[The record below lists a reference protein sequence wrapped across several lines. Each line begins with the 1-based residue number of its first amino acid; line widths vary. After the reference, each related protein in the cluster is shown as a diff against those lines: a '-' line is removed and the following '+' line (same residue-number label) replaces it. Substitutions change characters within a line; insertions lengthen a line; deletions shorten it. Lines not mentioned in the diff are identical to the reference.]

1 MIGTR
6 QAARSQP
13 SCIAAAATLEQLWS
27 RWLFEVS
34 WRAHWILVELR
45 KARDLRVLVMATE
58 TMMMVASSL
67 VELGKMRDQ
76 RGSRALVGLEVAQ
89 KVACLRT

>member
-1 MIGTR
+1 M
-6 QAARSQP
+6 
-13 SCIAAAATLEQLWS
+13 
-27 RWLFEVS
+27 FEVS

-45 KARDLRVLVMATE
+45 EARDLRVLVMATI
-58 TMMMVASSL
+58 TMMVVACSSL